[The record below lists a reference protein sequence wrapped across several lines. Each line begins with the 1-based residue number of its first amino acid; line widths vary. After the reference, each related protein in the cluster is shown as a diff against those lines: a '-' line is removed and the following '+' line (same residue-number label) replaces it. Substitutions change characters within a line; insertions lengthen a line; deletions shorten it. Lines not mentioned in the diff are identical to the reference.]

1 MNREVI
7 IVRVSEM
14 KKISVF
20 LPVVTALCALSLVS
34 CDKGKELFQSAT
46 DKVNEFKKDDAS
58 SVPGAL
64 VTTVSVVNETDG
76 KAVIMDEMRLVVVE
90 FYSDT

>member
-1 MNREVI
+1 
-7 IVRVSEM
+7 M
-14 KKISVF
+14 KKVSVSLYVF
-20 LPVVTALCALSLVS
+20 TAVCALSLVS

-46 DKVNEFKKDDAS
+46 DKVNELKKKDVNSA
-58 SVPGAL
+58 PGEL

-76 KAVIMDEMRLVVVE
+76 KAAIMDERRLVVVE